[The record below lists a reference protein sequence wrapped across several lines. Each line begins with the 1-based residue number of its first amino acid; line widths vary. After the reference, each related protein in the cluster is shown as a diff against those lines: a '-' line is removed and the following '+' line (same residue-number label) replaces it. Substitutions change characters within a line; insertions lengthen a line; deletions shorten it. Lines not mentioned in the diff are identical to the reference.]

1 MTTSQANV
9 EIVRR
14 WFEPISDGFR
24 MEDHL
29 TLGGALRALGLEGET
44 LAAAGLSE

>member
-1 MTTSQANV
+1 M
-9 EIVRR
+9 EIEGDVYECAWLRHGR
-14 WFEPISDGFR
+14 FFR

-44 LAAAGLSE
+44 LEEAGLRG